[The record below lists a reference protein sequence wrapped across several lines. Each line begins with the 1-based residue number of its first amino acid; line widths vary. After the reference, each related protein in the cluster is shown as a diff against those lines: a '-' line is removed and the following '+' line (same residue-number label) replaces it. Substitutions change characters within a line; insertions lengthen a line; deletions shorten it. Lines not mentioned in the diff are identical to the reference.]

1 LLALT
6 GRGVIA
12 AAAFAQLTGLGVLAC
27 ALATTLPS
35 IPTRLTV

>member
-6 GRGVIA
+6 GGGVIA
-12 AAAFAQLTGLGVLAC
+12 AAALAQLTGLGVVAW
-27 ALATTLPS
+27 ALATTRPS